1 MRTIQERLDEIIP
14 KITDPSFMDSKGL
27 GKEIG
32 YHIFD
37 YDPVDEMT
45 VRKRIPQIINTIHE
59 QHPSLSIAECNL
71 FHIVLHILDEKGYLE
86 KNFTMEQRRNSQFV
100 LNATR
105 KSLRLTTNHD
115 LVIQYIYEKVKDK
128 AIVFITGVGEVF
140 PIIRSHV
147 ILNNLHRAI
156 ETQPV
161 VMFYPGIYSGQDL
174 QLFGEFTDANYYRAF
189 RLID

>member
-1 MRTIQERLDEIIP
+1 MRSIKERLDEIIP
-14 KITDPSFMDSKGL
+14 TITEPSFMDNKGL

-37 YDPVDEMT
+37 YDPADEMT
-45 VRKRIPQIINTIHE
+45 VRKRIPNIIKTIQE
-59 QHPSLSIAECNL
+59 DHPSLSIVECNL
-71 FHIVLHILDEKGYLE
+71 WKIVLHILNEKGYLQ

-105 KSLRLTTNHD
+105 KSLRLTTEND
-115 LVIQYIYEKVKDK
+115 LVIDHIREQARNKK
-128 AIVFITGVGEVF
+128 IVLITGIGEVF

-156 ETQPV
+156 ESQPV
-161 VMFYPGIYSGQDL
+161 IMFYPGKYSGQDL
-174 QLFGEFTDANYYRAF
+174 QLFGEFADANYYRAF